1 MFIAVI
7 SFVIWICIFGVC
19 IHNLNKRMDRIEED
33 IKKIENSD
41 LSSYE
46 SLFEKIERLEE
57 KINPPANDLE
67 EKDWYFDRINLLAKK
82 IRWNT
87 KRNVLKRI
95 EIAQKIVEHK
105 KNLSFDDFR
114 KWANEENIVTFIKKN
129 FPREIKDKE

>member
-1 MFIAVI
+1 
-7 SFVIWICIFGVC
+7 
-19 IHNLNKRMDRIEED
+19 MDRIEED